1 MLNVKG
7 INIKKN
13 VVLLFSTISSPPET
27 NLWEFLFSIIF
38 KSLFFNSYLLL
49 SYLPLLNFVI
59 VFHFLLCPYI
69 FELIIS
75 LTDTNFLISF

>member
-59 VFHFLLCPYI
+59 VFHSLLCPYI
-69 FELIIS
+69 FDLIIS
-75 LTDTNFLISF
+75 LTDTNFLIKF